1 MEIPLL
7 LLAILTEDVPNI
19 YSVWIALITVATP
32 IVGAII
38 FWVIQRKLGE
48 IHTLVN
54 GNLHTAL
61 RKVDEL
67 RAKLSVNGID
77 PDA

>member
-1 MEIPLL
+1 MVE
-7 LLAILTEDVPNI
+7 PNV
-19 YSVWIALITVATP
+19 YDVWIKFIEVAGE
-32 IVGAII
+32 IVKVIAVPVAAAIGY
-38 FWVIQRKLGE
+38 FLNRKLNN

-61 RKVDEL
+61 KKVDEL
-67 RAKLSVNGID
+67 RIKLQSAGID

>member
-1 MEIPLL
+1 M
-7 LLAILTEDVPNI
+7 LTLESEPNI
-19 YSVWIALITVATP
+19 YSVWLAVLGIIGSITAVLAP
-32 IVGAII
+32 VLA
-38 FWVIQRKLGE
+38 FWLYKKLGA

-61 RKVDEL
+61 KKVDEL
-67 RAKLSVNGID
+67 RSKVVDLGGD

>member
-1 MEIPLL
+1 MLL
-7 LLAILTEDVPNI
+7 QEPNK
-19 YSVWIALITVATP
+19 YSVWLSLLG
-32 IVGAII
+32 IVGSVVTVLAPVLA
-38 FWVIQRKLGE
+38 FWLYKKLGA

-61 RKVDEL
+61 AKVTEL
-67 RAKLSVNGID
+67 RAKIVELGHD

>member
-1 MEIPLL
+1 MQEPS
-7 LLAILTEDVPNI
+7 PNS
-19 YSVWIALITVATP
+19 YSVWLSVLS
-32 IVGAII
+32 IVGSVVTVLAPVLAY
-38 FWVIQRKLGE
+38 WLYKKLGA

-61 RKVDEL
+61 AKVSEL
-67 RAKLSVNGID
+67 RAKVAALGGD

>member
-1 MEIPLL
+1 ME
-7 LLAILTEDVPNI
+7 TQVPNI
-19 YSVWIALITVATP
+19 YSVWISLITVATP
-32 IVGAII
+32 IVGAIV
-38 FWVIQRKLGE
+38 FWIVQRKLGQ

-61 RKVDEL
+61 KKVDEL
-67 RAKLSVNGID
+67 RAKMVAGGLD